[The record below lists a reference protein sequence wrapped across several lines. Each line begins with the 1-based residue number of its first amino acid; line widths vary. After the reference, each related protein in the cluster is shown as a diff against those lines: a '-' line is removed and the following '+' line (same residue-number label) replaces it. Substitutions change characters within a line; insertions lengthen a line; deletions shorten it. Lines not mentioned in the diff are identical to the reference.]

1 MGYCSAKK
9 YYRSDLSQYP
19 AIFFIILFIWLAN
32 FKLPAQIKDIGL
44 PFINNYNRS
53 IYQAGT
59 QNWAITQDPQGILY
73 FGNNDGVLTYDGHN
87 WELHPMPN
95 GSVVRSVAFINDRL
109 YAGGF
114 DEFGYFQQDHKGT
127 MEYISLYALLP
138 VNQRVSGEIWSIFS
152 THFGLVFQ
160 SFYKLYIFRNDEL
173 ITINPPS
180 EFGFSYYVNNE
191 LYLVD
196 RETGLYTVNDDKLEL
211 LYEDSEFFR
220 ENEIPFIIPFT
231 NNNLLIGTTNQGMFL
246 FNGYDLISWQTP
258 LSNIFLE
265 QQIYTGIALPGSQ
278 IALGTI
284 QDGLYIIDH
293 KGRIILQIN
302 RKKGLQNNSI
312 LSMFTDREGNLWL
325 GLDNGI
331 DALEISSPVTLLNHL
346 STYTSIINGD
356 ILYIG
361 TNSGLYARNLKKI
374 DNQSLLN
381 EEFKLIE
388 GTKGQVWSLKIINNT
403 LICGHANGTFRIDG
417 YAAKRISD
425 VQGGWDYVEVP
436 WDQKKVIGG
445 VYTGILLYE
454 KASGPGFGINLISQ
468 IEEFNESSREML
480 FDNDNNLWITHGYK
494 GIYRMQLSEDCKTV
508 IQTELY
514 NNSNGLP
521 ELPYSL
527 SEIDGQFYVV
537 AKNGIYKYDNN
548 RNFFNIDSKLTT
560 TLGNFS
566 GLTKV
571 VEDYRGDIWFFS
583 TEGLSVLRR
592 QEDGGFIKIAIPF
605 NRIKG
610 QLMSSTFENIF
621 IYNNENVF
629 IGGSEGLL
637 HYNAQVVKD
646 FKIQY
651 KTFLRRISVKNNSRD
666 SLLFH
671 TFMPDSSQMEEGSE
685 TKLPYRF
692 NSISFQFM
700 SPYFEAPRQ
709 ITYAYR
715 LKGYNNNWSSYSHIT
730 NREYTN
736 LREGSYTFEVQ
747 AKNVYDHASIPAT
760 FEFEVLPPLYR
771 SKFAYAIYFISLVF
785 LIFLLAN
792 YIRKKV
798 EKAREYEKHKLN
810 KVLEARE
817 QEFIE
822 ETKMSQEEIERLKNE
837 KLLIEMRHKDMELAN
852 STMHIIQKNKFLNKI
867 KNDAHELISQ
877 LQLES
882 NRQKLKQIVKRI
894 DKDIRSDQQW
904 KVFDQY
910 FEEVH
915 QDFTKRIKEKHP
927 ALTPNDLRL
936 CSYLRMNIS
945 TKEISPLMNISVR
958 GVEISRYRLRKKLNL
973 DREANLTEYIMS
985 I

>member
-1 MGYCSAKK
+1 
-9 YYRSDLSQYP
+9 
-19 AIFFIILFIWLAN
+19 
-32 FKLPAQIKDIGL
+32 
-44 PFINNYNRS
+44 
-53 IYQAGT
+53 
-59 QNWAITQDPQGILY
+59 
-73 FGNNDGVLTYDGHN
+73 
-87 WELHPMPN
+87 
-95 GSVVRSVAFINDRL
+95 
-109 YAGGF
+109 
-114 DEFGYFQQDHKGT
+114 
-127 MEYISLYALLP
+127 
-138 VNQRVSGEIWSIFS
+138 
-152 THFGLVFQ
+152 
-160 SFYKLYIFRNDEL
+160 
-173 ITINPPS
+173 
-180 EFGFSYYVNNE
+180 
-191 LYLVD
+191 
-196 RETGLYTVNDDKLEL
+196 
-211 LYEDSEFFR
+211 
-220 ENEIPFIIPFT
+220 
-231 NNNLLIGTTNQGMFL
+231 
-246 FNGYDLISWQTP
+246 
-258 LSNIFLE
+258 
-265 QQIYTGIALPGSQ
+265 
-278 IALGTI
+278 
-284 QDGLYIIDH
+284 
-293 KGRIILQIN
+293 
-302 RKKGLQNNSI
+302 
-312 LSMFTDREGNLWL
+312 
-325 GLDNGI
+325 
-331 DALEISSPVTLLNHL
+331 
-346 STYTSIINGD
+346 
-356 ILYIG
+356 
-361 TNSGLYARNLKKI
+361 
-374 DNQSLLN
+374 
-381 EEFKLIE
+381 
-388 GTKGQVWSLKIINNT
+388 
-403 LICGHANGTFRIDG
+403 
-417 YAAKRISD
+417 
-425 VQGGWDYVEVP
+425 
-436 WDQKKVIGG
+436 
-445 VYTGILLYE
+445 
-454 KASGPGFGINLISQ
+454 
-468 IEEFNESSREML
+468 
-480 FDNDNNLWITHGYK
+480 
-494 GIYRMQLSEDCKTV
+494 
-508 IQTELY
+508 
-514 NNSNGLP
+514 
-521 ELPYSL
+521 
-527 SEIDGQFYVV
+527 
-537 AKNGIYKYDNN
+537 
-548 RNFFNIDSKLTT
+548 
-560 TLGNFS
+560 
-566 GLTKV
+566 
-571 VEDYRGDIWFFS
+571 
-583 TEGLSVLRR
+583 LSVLRR

-605 NRIKG
+605 NRIKD

-621 IYNNENVF
+621 IYDNENVF